1 MFFVSIMVNLLLGG
15 AIFGYTIY
23 AIIKF
28 IKRSKQGKCGGCELE
43 KACNCESDEHTNLD
57 YIFK

>member
-1 MFFVSIMVNLLLGG
+1 MVNLLLGG

-43 KACNCESDEHTNLD
+43 KACNCESDEHTNIEKKSL
-57 YIFK
+57 F